1 MKAVTIA
8 KIARLIVI
16 IAVIVVLA
24 IPTFSGLESYRV
36 NDGEFVMTNSIYE
49 LDCMTADDLSN
60 NIKDAMGDGEGY
72 TISYGSVIGK
82 PVPSDNAGRDALAA
96 EIKTAAT
103 PGMKATLMDPEGN
116 IAKQMTIMGSG
127 DGYTQYIFTGL
138 KLTVSMVNTFTP
150 TISLESVI
158 NGTRNKISDVEI
170 TKFEDSFGIKMEIPY
185 LLFGTALAASMING
199 DAAKIGMSIGIEY
212 NSFFTMNLKLDL
224 PLKDMIQGF
233 NPEID
238 PSTVVKVKTA
248 EEGQPPITYP
258 GTNPAYTG
266 LELTQEVEVDV
277 SGFSGVSDLI
287 SDDFAATIGDF
298 GADGGMRI
306 EVGSD
311 GKVHF
316 MADQDKLVD
325 ALMNSREEDGSLII
339 HVDGSSDPIVI
350 TAEQFDSFYSMA
362 DQFID
367 MAIALNLMEA
377 TP

>member
-138 KLTVSMVNTFTP
+138 KLTGSMVNTFTP

-212 NSFFTMNLKLDL
+212 NSFFTMNMKLDL

-238 PSTVVKVKTA
+238 PSTVVEINDTSH
-248 EEGQPPITYP
+248 PYS
-258 GTNPAYTG
+258 GTNPAYDSVTV
-266 LELTQEVEVDV
+266 TQEVEIDV
-277 SGFSGVSDLI
+277 SGFSGVGDLI

-298 GADGGMRI
+298 GADGGLRI

-316 MADQDKLVD
+316 MADQGKLVET
-325 ALMNSREEDGSLII
+325 LLNSREDDGSLVI

-362 DQFID
+362 DEFVA
-367 MAIALNLMEA
+367 MAEA
-377 TP
+377 MGL